1 MFATRPGPAGT
12 DDDNDDEAIRLSGRW
27 DPDLFG
33 VATQFSGVDGFVF
46 FISYLDH

>member
-1 MFATRPGPAGT
+1 MTKPYDYA
-12 DDDNDDEAIRLSGRW
+12 DDTGRW

-46 FISYLDH
+46 FMNYLDH